1 MKTKLKVALT
11 FYGQPRYVKNPH
23 ILESYRDYYLD
34 RHDCD
39 VFCHLWWGNS
49 NKFDTSSWA
58 VCEGEMISPDSLDYI
73 KEKFKP
79 VAIKHEEPRSF
90 EFDKLALEYIDG
102 NFTGRKH
109 HPQFGDI
116 WSKKNY
122 SNMLSQLYSIQ
133 ETSRLALDHI
143 EKTGVH
149 YDFVALV
156 RYDTILVDQPDL
168 FLCEQKLH
176 LPCHHDRFPDMIMF
190 YPQKH
195 LNWSANVFDD
205 ASNVCYNVD
214 SIAAEQFKYHSFKNR
229 FSLSEIQPARMDAH
243 AVRNP
248 DDDLSKAVCHEHR
261 KKEVWERSKG
271 YYK

>member
-23 ILESYRDYYLD
+23 IFESYRKFYLD
-34 RHDCD
+34 RYDCD
-39 VFCHLWWGNS
+39 VFCHMWWGNP
-49 NKFDTSSWA
+49 NKFETSPWA

-90 EFDKLALEYIDG
+90 EFDKSALEYIDG

-109 HPQFGDI
+109 HPQFCN
-116 WSKKNY
+116 KKNY
-122 SNMLSQLYSIQ
+122 SNILSQLYSIQ
-133 ETSRLALDHI
+133 ETSRLALDYI
-143 EKTGVH
+143 EKTSVH

-156 RYDTILVDQPDL
+156 RYDTILFGVPDL
-168 FLCEQKLH
+168 EKCDSSKMH
-176 LPCHHDRFPDMIMF
+176 IACHHPNFPDMIMF

-205 ASNVCYNVD
+205 ASNVCYSVD
-214 SIAAEQFKYHSFKNR
+214 RVEAEQFKYHSFKSR

-243 AVRNP
+243 AVRTP
-248 DDDLSKAVCHEHR
+248 DDDLTNAKCFSHTSQ
-261 KKEVWERSKG
+261 EVWEKSKG